1 MPGDSD
7 DDAEVTV
14 DFAEEHTHADAVC
27 GRKFPPFQRASL
39 RTAPHSRL
47 IAMLDLAERESDRD
61 LRLVAEE
68 REQRSVRVFSPGG
81 KTLV

>member
-1 MPGDSD
+1 
-7 DDAEVTV
+7 
-14 DFAEEHTHADAVC
+14 
-27 GRKFPPFQRASL
+27 
-39 RTAPHSRL
+39 
-47 IAMLDLAERESDRD
+47 MLDLAEKESDRD